1 MNDQPFTFAQA
12 ADASR
17 AAQKLQRDAE
27 AQLRDITAAAATA
40 EELYR
45 KTLARRIVQAHEQ
58 DGIAWSVAPDIA
70 RGDQVVAGLRRD
82 RDIAQGQ
89 VEAQKH
95 VVWRLT
101 ANRRDVL
108 ALIEWS
114 ARRELAERGPG
125 DQEPA
130 WSQGAAA

>member
-1 MNDQPFTFAQA
+1 MNDAPFSFAQA

-17 AAQKLQRDAE
+17 TAQKLQRDAE
-27 AQLRDITAAAATA
+27 RELRDLARAAATA

-45 KTLARRIVQAHEQ
+45 KTLARRIIQAHEQ

-70 RGDQVVAGLRRD
+70 RGDPVVAGLRRD

-95 VVWRLT
+95 AVWRLT

-108 ALIEWS
+108 ALIDWS
-114 ARRELAERGPG
+114 ARRELAENGG
-125 DQEPA
+125 GEPQWTPEA
-130 WSQGAAA
+130 VVS

>member
-1 MNDQPFTFAQA
+1 MTDAPFSFAQA

-17 AAQKLQRDAE
+17 SAQKLQREAE
-27 AQLRDITAAAATA
+27 GQLRDLSRVAATA

-70 RGDQVVAGLRRD
+70 RGDTVVAGLRRD

-95 VVWRLT
+95 VLWRLT

-108 ALIEWS
+108 ALTEWS

-125 DQEPA
+125 DREPA
-130 WSQGAAA
+130 WSGAAA